1 MCAHE
6 IQRLHSATS
15 PKSLSPLL
23 LDPDISTAAEQKH
36 RSYGNVGES
45 LLVPPSLPDDLAPL
59 KMGQGR
65 LDHVHDS
72 LLHKVAV
79 LVVALSLG
87 RLENGVGMAV
97 DGCDVGSVSSL

>member
-1 MCAHE
+1 
-6 IQRLHSATS
+6 
-15 PKSLSPLL
+15 
-23 LDPDISTAAEQKH
+23 
-36 RSYGNVGES
+36 
-45 LLVPPSLPDDLAPL
+45 
-59 KMGQGR
+59 MGQGR

-97 DGCDVGSVSSL
+97 DGCDVGSVSSLKLQFI